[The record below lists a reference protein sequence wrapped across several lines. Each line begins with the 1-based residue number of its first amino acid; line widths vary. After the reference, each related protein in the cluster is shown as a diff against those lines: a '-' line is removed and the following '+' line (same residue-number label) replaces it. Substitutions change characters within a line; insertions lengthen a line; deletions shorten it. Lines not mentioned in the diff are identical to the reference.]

1 MCNRRTWLLS
11 YLPLNGYQRMA
22 ATTFG
27 VIKFTSDEIK
37 TVQRIIRIKAKLT
50 RDIYKEDHD
59 GKRNFWFFRRS
70 LLNNLEIRSKV
81 LQPGRRSPFDRED
94 LDTILFYV
102 AEAIRETT
110 RKEASARRT
119 SDVNRLLTVLAEI
132 DHLTRLRNKLKIP
145 YDREAKGLPSI
156 VEEEEAELAA

>member
-1 MCNRRTWLLS
+1 
-11 YLPLNGYQRMA
+11 MA

-27 VIKFTSDEIK
+27 VIQFIPDEIK
-37 TVQRIIRIKAKLT
+37 TVQRIIRAKAKLT
-50 RDIYKEDHD
+50 RDIYKSDHD

-102 AEAIRETT
+102 SEAIRET
-110 RKEASARRT
+110 RAKEASARRANN
-119 SDVNRLLTVLAEI
+119 VNRLLTVLAEI
-132 DHLTRLRNKLKIP
+132 DHLTRLRNKLRIP
-145 YDREAKGLPSI
+145 YERETLGLPSI
-156 VEEEEAELAA
+156 VEDEEAELAA